1 MTTITA
7 RQPKGIPVGG
17 QFAATAHAEPAASLH
32 QPLSVHERTHVELL
46 GDQLNTHEEARAA
59 REAVTESLIAGQ
71 FGGDSLAVRDL
82 AEDDRLVRLAVDR
95 YVTTEHNEPGVWKPE
110 DAGYRLGRLL
120 IDLQNED
127 IEDGVY
133 ALKEGRE

>member
-17 QFAATAHAEPAASLH
+17 QFAATTHAEPAAELH
-32 QPLSVHERTHVELL
+32 VPLTVHERTHVGLV
-46 GDQLNTHEEARAA
+46 GDQLNSTEEAQAA
-59 REAVTESLIAGQ
+59 RDAIYESMTAGD
-71 FGGDSLAVRDL
+71 FGGDTMVVRDL
-82 AEDDRLVRLAVDR
+82 ADDDRLVRHAVDR
-95 YVTTEHNEPGVWKPE
+95 YVTTEHNEPGAFQPE
-110 DAGYRLGRLL
+110 DTGHRLGRLL

-133 ALKEGRE
+133 ALKGYEA